1 LKELDNSSKGKE
13 VVQTT
18 VDWITENVKA
28 FYRNPDNRYYA
39 LNAAKNNIGTTK
51 MIQDDVENGQMYAF
65 TFQTEDWKNW
75 YNELNKAY
83 NYDKDNIIL
92 YKDSI

>member
-1 LKELDNSSKGKE
+1 
-13 VVQTT
+13 
-18 VDWITENVKA
+18 
-28 FYRNPDNRYYA
+28 
-39 LNAAKNNIGTTK
+39 